1 MLCACV
7 AWTHPTNFIH
17 VIHAHPQLDT
27 TSYMSVIAYGMPC
40 SVMRQLFHELYTLYI
55 LPGASSSSSRC
66 LWLCQTCEL
75 AHELTYIHTNRGV
88 ELKLKESKFART
100 SNFFEGL
107 ANLEGKCVFLCFE
120 FVGEFEHNRTRVTI
134 SWGRPTQSWDNIVK
148 DISQEDIHDLRSFDK
163 WFEYHLLSD
172 IHFEYHLLSDILN
185 KWFEYHLFC
194 GHLISDIQI
203 LIKTSDLDDR
213 VAKGIDF

>member
-1 MLCACV
+1 VLSNEWPLCAWYFSTKSILIPATIFSNQVLILPGQLMLCACV

-172 IHFEYHLLSDILN
+172 I
-185 KWFEYHLFC
+185 KWY
-194 GHLISDIQI
+194 S
-203 LIKTSDLDDR
+203 
-213 VAKGIDF
+213 